1 MKKINENMIKIKNNT
16 MSTKEYIDLYNIYRF
31 FMTKYI
37 IEKLKLKEYDKK
49 IKNSKSNFLPI
60 ETDKMDVYQF
70 FSCDE
75 LKYIYIRNN
84 VYIERLSNKEINL
97 LKDKLKNNDYSID
110 DSIEELIE
118 KTYQKVI
125 FEDIMKNGKKY
136 QIMYG
141 PDSSRFFAR
150 NDSLVLGIRY
160 DEFAIINLTDEE
172 WKIQNKKQREFLRNI
187 INEMTKEFENKLNIP
202 IKIIKYNDYSVNIKR
217 TNE

>member
-1 MKKINENMIKIKNNT
+1 MKTINENMIKIKSNT

-49 IKNSKSNFLPI
+49 IKNNKSNFLPI
-60 ETDKMDVYQF
+60 EEDKMDVYQF

-75 LKYIYIRNN
+75 LEYIYIRNN

-217 TNE
+217 PNE